1 MDNLD
6 ALAAAGL
13 QLPSPAY
20 LFGAILFGIIGYAA
34 WRYGRKAGLPYPKWI
49 GVALMLFPYAV
60 SRTSLLYLIG
70 GALCAALY
78 IFHNQ

>member
-13 QLPSPAY
+13 QLPTPAY
-20 LFGAILFGIIGYAA
+20 IFGVILFGIIGYAA
-34 WRYGRKAGLPYPKWI
+34 WRYGRKAGLPYTKWI

-60 SRTSLLYLIG
+60 SRTSLLYLVG
-70 GALCAALY
+70 GGLCAALY
-78 IFHNQ
+78 VFRA